1 MAKITVT
8 FDDAQWQIVPRA
20 PTHQMLMDL
29 KSKAAEIVKMTEVPD
44 DGGVRKRLELS
55 CDFGLAYRLML
66 ASAPAFH

>member
-1 MAKITVT
+1 MSTKTATY
-8 FDDAQWQIVPRA
+8 DDEQWQLVPRE

-29 KSKAAEIVKMTEVPD
+29 KSRAPGIVKMNEVPD

-66 ASAPAFH
+66 ASAPTF